1 MSDINRTKIRLPQKA
16 VKAFLAAASV
26 VTVLLVCAYLCYH
39 SISVFDTVYMTGI
52 VKNGRVEEKIEL
64 EGAVFR
70 DDYLIVSSD
79 GEIKYLRRNG
89 EHVGKDTET
98 ARVYTDMS
106 ADGNDNTAIAEKMRE
121 LESRIEYLNECLD
134 VGHAT
139 YYTASVAAKS
149 AYTDLLSYMARAG
162 GKPKEAMDA
171 YDRLSLELN
180 KFNVVRNG
188 KRGREEITKAIDS
201 LKTEY
206 DRLSESYHGSFVSVI
221 ADKSGWFFDKAAV
234 DGYESI
240 FTTGTL
246 KSVNAASLRNMMRSE
261 PARVPV
267 GTVGKMTYTYSW
279 YLAVPADTETCR
291 RLEPGREYKI
301 TFEDGRELSLTL
313 ERVAAVMNGEGVLVF
328 RCDIMP
334 ENFDYKR
341 AQKISLTVEEYE
353 GYSVPASAVHTVDG
367 VTGIYVLSGGKLSF
381 RRADILSEQ
390 NGVCIIAKE
399 PPKAPETETETGT
412 GTEATGETGNPESS
426 SDTIADTVGVTS
438 AEKGGDGPGYPKLN
452 DIIIISGDGLY
463 DGKVIG

>member
-16 VKAFLAAASV
+16 VKAFFAAASV
-26 VTVLLVCAYLCYH
+26 ITVLLVCAYLCYH

-52 VKNGRVEEKIEL
+52 VKNGRAEERLEL

-79 GEIKYLRRNG
+79 GEIKYLRLNG
-89 EHVGKDTET
+89 ERVGKDTET

-162 GKPKEAMDA
+162 GKPKDAMDA
-171 YDRLSLELN
+171 YGRLSLELN

-188 KRGREEITKAIDS
+188 KTGREEITKAIDT
-201 LKTEY
+201 LKAEY

-240 FTTGTL
+240 FTTGAL
-246 KSVNAASLRNMMRSE
+246 KSVNAASLRNMMQSE
-261 PARVPV
+261 PAQVPV
-267 GTVGKMTYTYSW
+267 GTIGKMTYTYSW
-279 YLAVPADTETCR
+279 YLAVPADTATCR

-334 ENFDYKR
+334 DNFDYKR
-341 AQKISLTVEEYE
+341 VQKISLTVEEYE

-399 PPKAPETETETGT
+399 PPKAPEAETETGT
-412 GTEATGETGNPESS
+412 GTEAPDGTNGPETS
-426 SDTIADTVGVTS
+426 SDTIADTAGVTS
-438 AEKGGDGPGYPKLN
+438 AETGDDGPGYPKLN